1 MADPADTGPTDR
13 PAVGVLGA
21 GAMGLPVVR
30 HCRAAGLEVAVLD
43 LDPDV
48 RASCAALGATSAP
61 DVTTLA
67 AGSDLLLVLLPADD
81 DVRAACLGPD
91 GLLRHARSGTV
102 VLLCS
107 SLAPTTC
114 QELAAAAPE
123 GVGVLDA
130 AMTGGVRAAEAGEI
144 NLLVGGD
151 PALVDRVRAGLD
163 PWVGSVHPIGPLGAG
178 QVAKTVN
185 NLIHWA
191 QISAITEALD
201 LGRRLGVDVPV
212 LRRALQSGPTDS
224 RTLRELEQMRF
235 TWYAKD
241 LAIALSLA
249 EQVGVD
255 LPVARASRAAM
266 PSRTVAAVAE
276 LLTAPGDP
284 AGPVHAHLA
293 PGGGP
298 VDPDGITKA

>member
-1 MADPADTGPTDR
+1 MAEPADAGSPAR

-30 HCRAAGLEVAVLD
+30 HCRAAGLDVAVLD
-43 LDPDV
+43 LDPGV
-48 RASCAALGATSAP
+48 RATCAELGATSAP
-61 DVTTLA
+61 DVATLA
-67 AGSDLLLVLLPADD
+67 ADSDLLLVLLPSDD
-81 DVRAACLGPD
+81 DVRAACQGPE
-91 GLLRHARSGTV
+91 GLLDHARPGTV

-107 SLAPTTC
+107 SLSPATC
-114 QELAAAAPE
+114 QELAAAAPD

-151 PALVDRVRAGLD
+151 PALVERVRAGLD

-212 LRRALQSGPTDS
+212 LRQALQSGPTDS

-255 LPVARASRAAM
+255 LPVARTSRAAM

-276 LLTAPGDP
+276 LLTAQGDS
-284 AGPVHAHLA
+284 AGPVHAA
-293 PGGGP
+293 GGRAGSP
-298 VDPDGITKA
+298 PRHRQVTKS